1 MPPHPLLSARW
12 KKDLLR
18 ALFFE
23 HTHSFGTLFCEKRDL
38 ETFRAREDVVPEEKQ
53 SFWRRLIV
61 EEILFADIIG
71 HSVPQDIRD
80 YFSETCPFNERKET
94 LGELLGRPA
103 AMAVVPLASTEKGG
117 RPSVAHVWHV
127 SGIGEA
133 VAVSAEP
140 FQGRSMEL
148 AARLAKEAV
157 EKNDSAVILRLAT
170 LWIIT
175 GRMNE
180 DRVASIE
187 LGDKLALELK
197 KRKWL
202 IPRDNLKQVSP
213 EMEAKR
219 IIRSADSISTAWNQV
234 SGDGTTES
242 GEDAWPTDTDE
253 LHLLVGGNIKAQ
265 VASILLTNT
274 DAKIVLWHSSNETF
288 SKQPAKQI
296 QELCETHGRTC
307 VELRELSDQKI
318 SDAEKTLRA
327 YFRGVSS
334 SKQILF
340 NVTSGNRLM
349 SYAVQALAR
358 LRPEIELIYRE
369 LGEQTP
375 HRFVR
380 LRYTTFPPDSGSLL
394 GNPSPNLS
402 VNWSFLYG
410 GERSE
415 PDEFASKL
423 WKK

>member
-1 MPPHPLLSARW
+1 MPPHILLSARW
-12 KKDLLR
+12 GKDSLR

-23 HTHSFGTLFCEKRDL
+23 HTHSLGTLFHEKRDL
-38 ETFRAREDVVPEEKQ
+38 ETFRARESVVPEEKR
-53 SFWRRLIV
+53 SFWRRWV
-61 EEILFADIIG
+61 AEEILFAVITG
-71 HSVPQDIRD
+71 HSVPQDVRD
-80 YFSETCPFNERKET
+80 YFSEICPFNERKET
-94 LGELLGRPA
+94 LGELWGRPA

-148 AARLAKEAV
+148 ATRLAKEAV
-157 EKNDSAVILRLAT
+157 EQNDSAVILRLAT
-170 LWIIT
+170 QWIIT
-175 GRMNE
+175 GRINE

-187 LGDKLALELK
+187 LGDKLALEMK
-197 KRKWL
+197 KRFWL

-219 IIRSADSISTAWNQV
+219 SIRSADSISTAWNQI

-242 GEDAWPTDTDE
+242 GEEAWPTDTDE
-253 LHLLVGGNIKAQ
+253 LHLLIGGNIKAQ
-265 VASILLTNT
+265 MASILLTNT
-274 DAKIVLWHSSNETF
+274 DAKIVLWHSSNEMF

-296 QELCETHGRTC
+296 QELLKNERTC
-307 VELRELSDQKI
+307 VERKELSDQKI

-369 LGEQTP
+369 LGEKTP

-394 GNPSPNLS
+394 GTPSPNLS

-415 PDEFASKL
+415 PEEFASKL